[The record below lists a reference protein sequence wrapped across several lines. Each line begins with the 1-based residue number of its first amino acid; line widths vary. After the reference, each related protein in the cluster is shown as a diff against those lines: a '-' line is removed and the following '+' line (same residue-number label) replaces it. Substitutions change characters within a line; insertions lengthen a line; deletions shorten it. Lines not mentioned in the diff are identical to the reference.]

1 MDTRHTVRGYNE
13 TASALSDEV
22 EQVAPVDNHLQAL
35 QSITEQLLRLQTDAA
50 ERERRQD
57 IEMAERR
64 KREAEERKEAQAM
77 EMAKI
82 DAQLKLEEQK
92 IQIQMDMEKARLAQD
107 KELAEQRMARDDA
120 RLRRTELDQIAKN
133 ITPWQDHDQPAPFLR
148 KFEDCMMAAE
158 IPRDHWPKRLLPLLT
173 GKAATAYTCHVPTEA
188 KDDYPKLREAM
199 LTAMGKSKDACRR
212 QFWNYRR
219 KPMEPLTEVLRD
231 LQWMTTRL
239 LEDCKSMEEA
249 TAVMTTGKFLSLFSL
264 EDADYVRQRKPSTT
278 LDYANFMTDRME
290 MRQQSGDPRPHR
302 YWQPRPDNRPPYLS
316 DARKE
321 PLFPYPEGNY
331 QPSPF
336 KHEPTSRP
344 LSPTNR
350 RPDGPRGGGQDTI
363 VCYGCGQKGH
373 KRPDCPRQV
382 RRIASPRP
390 TALYLTGSIGSTTCK
405 NLLIDTG
412 SVSTI
417 VHPRLVT
424 PEDYTGETT
433 TLSGFGSSPQDWPL
447 AKIRLCVG
455 NHTND
460 YIVAVSDW
468 IGHDDAYLGMDLGLL
483 DYLIYVEKQQRAH
496 STEVRVTRAQ
506 DAKDQAVQQSDW
518 EATDQSGAAPIP
530 LGDIYDF
537 DDTLF
542 QSNSV
547 EPAQVQAVPDAS
559 LPEQEPLP
567 DLTHNPT
574 DKADLIQQQKED
586 STLAPLRL
594 LAEENNKGYSWEDGL
609 LIHNEVD
616 DFGTDYTRIVLPT
629 QRRQSVLK
637 LAHSSLTGGHFGRK
651 KTQAKIRH
659 HFTWPGVTTDVQQF
673 CQTCPECQKAAPHT
687 HQRAPLQPLPV
698 ITTPFAKIAFDIV
711 GPLPKT
717 KSGFKYLLTSMC
729 YASKYPEAIPLKRV
743 TAEVVAEAML
753 EVFSRTG
760 LPEHIL
766 TDQGSVFVGR
776 IINHLCHLLGIHHI
790 RTSPY
795 HPQSDGML
803 ERWHASLKAMLN
815 KVSPREDPLVTTTR
829 T

>member
-133 ITPWQDHDQPAPFLR
+133 ITPWQDHDQPALFLR

-350 RPDGPRGGGQDTI
+350 RPDGPRGGGKDTI

-567 DLTHNPT
+567 DLTHTPQT
-574 DKADLIQQQKED
+574 KLI
-586 STLAPLRL
+586 L
-594 LAEENNKGYSWEDGL
+594 YSSRR
-609 LIHNEVD
+609 
-616 DFGTDYTRIVLPT
+616 RI
-629 QRRQSVLK
+629 
-637 LAHSSLTGGHFGRK
+637 
-651 KTQAKIRH
+651 
-659 HFTWPGVTTDVQQF
+659 
-673 CQTCPECQKAAPHT
+673 PH
-687 HQRAPLQPLPV
+687 
-698 ITTPFAKIAFDIV
+698 
-711 GPLPKT
+711 
-717 KSGFKYLLTSMC
+717 
-729 YASKYPEAIPLKRV
+729 
-743 TAEVVAEAML
+743 
-753 EVFSRTG
+753 
-760 LPEHIL
+760 
-766 TDQGSVFVGR
+766 
-776 IINHLCHLLGIHHI
+776 
-790 RTSPY
+790 
-795 HPQSDGML
+795 
-803 ERWHASLKAMLN
+803 
-815 KVSPREDPLVTTTR
+815 
-829 T
+829 